1 MKQEEVLSR
10 KWKKLYTYM
19 LIANAVYI
27 VLFYMITKFYS

>member
-1 MKQEEVLSR
+1 MKQEEVVSR

-27 VLFYMITKFYS
+27 AIFYIITQFYS

>member
-1 MKQEEVLSR
+1 MKEEEIVSR

-27 VLFYMITKFYS
+27 VIFYIITQFYS

>member
-1 MKQEEVLSR
+1 MEDSDAVSG

-27 VLFYMITKFYS
+27 VIFYIITQVYT

>member
-1 MKQEEVLSR
+1 MKQEEIVSR

-27 VLFYMITKFYS
+27 AIFYIITQFYS